1 MINDTT
7 GYTITDGKSRETPSN
22 NLMLIMNLMD
32 YGHVYFI
39 REGDTFEGKGYSYKP
54 ESNNLVFHGNKT
66 TIMNMGFII
75 PENYKV
81 DVYNMTLDTYT
92 KDSALIVNGT
102 DCVFENCSFK
112 NTGGNSVSYGGAILI
127 NGNNTVLKN
136 ITFINCKAT
145 SKDDASGLSNGVGG
159 ALYINASNIR
169 VEDCYFKDNVV
180 SSDGANIY
188 ISENCDN
195 VILNHNNFTFSKVE
209 GDGHGSG
216 VVVQGNSITVSDNNF
231 TNNTGQIG
239 SAMSVIGDIAL
250 VTIRGNNFTNN
261 K

>member
-1 MINDTT
+1 MLLEINNSLLNGSSIYISSGSDSFKALNCIFRGNNASNGTVYASNDTNRPVFNNCTFTDNHAEYLGGAIYIVSDLNNKVPVGLDSKTNETILYPGDSGYEIGFNDFYGYLTDTFMELYLINDTT

-22 NLMLIMNLMD
+22 NLMFIMNLMD

-127 NGNNTVLKN
+127 NGNNIVLKN
-136 ITFINCKAT
+136 ITFIKNY
-145 SKDDASGLSNGVGG
+145 S
-159 ALYINASNIR
+159 
-169 VEDCYFKDNVV
+169 
-180 SSDGANIY
+180 
-188 ISENCDN
+188 
-195 VILNHNNFTFSKVE
+195 
-209 GDGHGSG
+209 
-216 VVVQGNSITVSDNNF
+216 
-231 TNNTGQIG
+231 
-239 SAMSVIGDIAL
+239 
-250 VTIRGNNFTNN
+250 
-261 K
+261 